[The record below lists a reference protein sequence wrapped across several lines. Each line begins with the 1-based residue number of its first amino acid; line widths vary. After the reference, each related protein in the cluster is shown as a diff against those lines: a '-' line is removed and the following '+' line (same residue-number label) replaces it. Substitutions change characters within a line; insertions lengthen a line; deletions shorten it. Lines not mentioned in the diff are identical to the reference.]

1 MIQYTFEMA
10 SNLLRKISE
19 ETRGKNLTTEQRA
32 IFNEAFY
39 KGMLEELIVNWPD
52 VAEHFENRLDTV
64 RKLNKIS
71 KR

>member
-1 MIQYTFEMA
+1 MKEYTFEMA

-32 IFNEAFY
+32 VFNESFY

-52 VAEHFENRLDTV
+52 VAKHFEVRLDTV
-64 RKLNKIS
+64 RKLNKLG
-71 KR
+71 KL

>member
-32 IFNEAFY
+32 FFNEAYF
-39 KGMLEELIVNWPD
+39 KGMLEMLIVSD
-52 VAEHFENRLDTV
+52 EKIAAHFEEQLDIV
-64 RKLNKIS
+64 RKLNKLS
-71 KR
+71 KL